1 MSAEFTWQVP
11 EGALDAMRA
20 VIAARRGGCDC
31 AESCLICGRAGS
43 AHGKDQECPIPA
55 FDGWIER
62 FVPSGCDCTS
72 R

>member
-1 MSAEFTWQVP
+1 MK
-11 EGALDAMRA
+11 
-20 VIAARRGGCDC
+20 CDC
-31 AESCLICGRAGS
+31 AESCLICGRVGS

>member
-1 MSAEFTWQVP
+1 MK
-11 EGALDAMRA
+11 
-20 VIAARRGGCDC
+20 CDC

-62 FVPSGCDCTS
+62 FVPSGCDCAWKVRGQHFQRPWCKS

>member
-1 MSAEFTWQVP
+1 MK
-11 EGALDAMRA
+11 
-20 VIAARRGGCDC
+20 CDC

-62 FVPSGCDCTS
+62 FVPSGCDCAAGRPKWTITS